1 MAPIILN
8 LCTKWDVCHLRGP
21 ISFIPARKAS
31 GIHWIRRQGGP
42 EQGSGRFRKE
52 KKNPLRLSGIKP
64 RFLGRPAH
72 LLYRLWFFFGGGEY
86 FTASC
91 IPSGSVSVFVEY
103 NASLLYPQA
112 DSNARKFQKGIT
124 HGEQKKTIHLLKIPN
139 RCLPEEL
146 HSCYVF
152 TTDRP

>member
-1 MAPIILN
+1 MGQS
-8 LCTKWDVCHLRGP
+8 RGLD
-21 ISFIPARKAS
+21 AL
-31 GIHWIRRQGGP
+31 
-42 EQGSGRFRKE
+42 E
-52 KKNPLRLSGIKP
+52 KKKKIPYVCRESNQDSLVVQLIYYTDYDF
-64 RFLGRPAH
+64 FL
-72 LLYRLWFFFGGGEY
+72 GGGEY